1 MAAAGAGAYRQRM
14 PSSLRLVLLAAALA
28 GCGGGSAV
36 TPRGHRTASDCER
49 LVRHTIDALAREN
62 GAGTPTDE
70 QRREIDALVDE
81 RCGDPSYLAWVD
93 DLPDASYGCLMRAQT
108 MAEGDACM
116 AALQAAAPAPTLPK
130 PPPGPKC
137 AAFDGDATGSATLM
151 GVVTTA
157 DGAPFAGAT
166 VVVVSGDQTP
176 STALTDTNGGYIFL
190 SQTPGIYDVIVYAND
205 QIIPHHCVAVP
216 GADATTTV
224 DVTIPPP

>member
-1 MAAAGAGAYRQRM
+1 MAAVGVGAYRHGM
-14 PSSLRLVLLAAALA
+14 SSTFRLVLLVAALA
-28 GCGGGSAV
+28 GCGGGSSV
-36 TPRGHRTASDCER
+36 TPRGHRTASDCAR
-49 LVRHTIDALAREN
+49 LVRHTVDAIAREN
-62 GAGTPTDE
+62 GAGAPTDE

-93 DLPDASYGCLMRAQT
+93 DLPDASYGCLLRAQT

-116 AALQAAAPAPTLPK
+116 AALQAPAPEPGLPP

-157 DGAPFAGAT
+157 TGEPFAGAT

-176 STALTDTNGGYIFL
+176 SSAITDTQGGYIFL
-190 SQTPGIYDVIVYAND
+190 SQTPGIYEVIVYAND
-205 QIIPHHCVAVP
+205 QIVPHHCVAVP

-224 DVTIPPP
+224 DVTIPAP

>member
-1 MAAAGAGAYRQRM
+1 M
-14 PSSLRLVLLAAALA
+14 PSTFRLVLLAAALA
-28 GCGGGSAV
+28 GCGGGSSV

-62 GAGTPTDE
+62 GAGAPTDE

-81 RCGDPSYLAWVD
+81 RCGDASYLAWVD

-116 AALQAAAPAPTLPK
+116 AALPAAAPAPTRPA
-130 PPPGPKC
+130 PPAGPKC

-166 VVVVSGDQTP
+166 VVATSGDQGEL
-176 STALTDTNGGYIFL
+176 TAVTDSKGGYLFIDR
-190 SQTPGIYDVIVYAND
+190 TPGIYEITVYAGE
-205 QIIPHHCVAVP
+205 QIIPHHCVSVP

-224 DVTIPPP
+224 DVTIPAP